1 MSDIFRQGNLSFEEW
16 VRSYDLSFQ
25 DPEDKQRFQS
35 NLAAL
40 QRNSALTF
48 LLNKLESRA
57 LERIGQ
63 ATSDAAV
70 LEQHRDL
77 QAIRGLRQT
86 ILAFVDDRRLDEQK
100 TAAKP
105 KK

>member
-1 MSDIFRQGNLSFEEW
+1 MSDIFRQGILGFEEW
-16 VRSYDLSFQ
+16 VRSYDLSLQ

-86 ILAFVDDRRLDEQK
+86 IQAFVDDRRVEEQK
-100 TAAKP
+100 TVAKS

>member
-35 NLAAL
+35 NLVAL

-48 LLNKLESRA
+48 LLNKLEATA
-57 LERIGQ
+57 LARMEL
-63 ATSDAAV
+63 ATGDAAV
-70 LEQHRDL
+70 LEEHRRLRAVRDL
-77 QAIRGLRQT
+77 RQA
-86 ILAFVDDRRLDEQK
+86 ILAFVDDRRVEEQK
-100 TAAKP
+100 TVAKP